1 MSSTGEVVLG
11 VVLGTISAILLAFS
25 MSVQRY
31 ALTTPPPVPFLFG
44 YKLGQ
49 FWVWLFG
56 FLIYVVA
63 NLIFAF
69 SLNYA
74 PFALLGA
81 LFTTLLVWNLFF
93 GCLILHEGVTVN
105 KSTGALCIFVGVVFI
120 GIAAPSV
127 PNDYSVSLV
136 ERYLNDGV
144 FYLCSLLTIL
154 IICVIGIFV
163 FEHIYP
169 LPEPEEA
176 SMEFELNEPAETVP
190 VLASSL
196 TSKSSAK
203 KSKHR
208 LTRSCTMTSI
218 PSSFISRS
226 RTMTSIASSIKK
238 KNTRYITQ
246 TLMRNNGYY
255 TSSLSGML
263 EISIEHR
270 LQRNEKTPPWLDKL
284 MGVVYPASLG
294 LDEGIGHLALKAF
307 MALWRSCGDNN
318 NECGAAIFWVMLMTF
333 VVSSLGTLWWLP
345 TVFRRYDVTQA
356 LPIEYG
362 TVIICDTLSAIIFYK
377 EADYMEDSQVFLTL
391 AGLVVIILGI
401 LVGRNKPRA
410 G

>member
-11 VVLGTISAILLAFS
+11 VVLATISAILLAFS

-49 FWVWLFG
+49 FWVWCFG
-56 FLIYVVA
+56 FLIYLVA

-93 GCLILHEGVTVN
+93 GFLILHEGVTVN
-105 KSTGALCIFVGVVFI
+105 KSTGALGIFVGVVFI

-196 TSKSSAK
+196 ETSKSSAK

-208 LTRSCTMTSI
+208 LTPSC
-218 PSSFISRS
+218 
-226 RTMTSIASSIKK
+226 TMTSIASSIKK
-238 KNTRYITQ
+238 KNTLYITQ